1 MIVLQSEYFAPVGY
15 YAKIYAHDKIIVE
28 QHDHYVKQT
37 YRNRCRIQTESGMMD
52 LSIPVEKFADKT
64 KTKDICISYG
74 QEWRRLHLRA
84 METSYNSTPFFE
96 YYKDDIHAIY
106 EKKEK
111 YLFDFNM
118 RLMEFTLDALG
129 IQREILTTE
138 AYFEGE
144 AGIEDARELFHPKRE
159 TLNKE
164 NATLDSKPYYQ
175 MFAEKF
181 GFTDGLSIIDLLFNL
196 GPESILYLKE
206 RSKTI

>member
-1 MIVLQSEYFAPVGY
+1 MIVLQSAYFAPVGY

-28 QHDHYVKQT
+28 QNDHYVKQT
-37 YRNRCRIQTESGMMD
+37 YRNRCRIQTESGVMD

-64 KTKDICISYG
+64 KIRDICISYG

-129 IQREILTTE
+129 IQREISTTDS
-138 AYFEGE
+138 YFEGE
-144 AGIEDARELFHPKRE
+144 AEIEDARDLFHPKRE
-159 TLNKE
+159 NINT
-164 NATLDSKPYYQ
+164 DSKPYYQ

-196 GPESILYLKE
+196 GPESVLYLKE
-206 RSKTI
+206 KSKNI

>member
-1 MIVLQSEYFAPVGY
+1 MIVLQSAYFAPVGY

-37 YRNRCRIQTESGMMD
+37 YRNRCRIQTESGVMD

-64 KTKDICISYG
+64 KIKDICISYG

-129 IQREILTTE
+129 MQKEILTTDS
-138 AYFEGE
+138 YFEGE
-144 AGIEDARELFHPKRE
+144 AEIEDARELFHPKRE
-159 TLNKE
+159 SIST
-164 NATLDSKPYYQ
+164 DSKPYYQ

-181 GFTDGLSIIDLLFNL
+181 GFTDGLSIVDLLFNL
-196 GPESILYLKE
+196 GPESVLYLKE
-206 RSKTI
+206 KSKNI

>member
-1 MIVLQSEYFAPVGY
+1 MIVLQSAYFAPVGY
-15 YAKIYAHDKIIVE
+15 YAKIYAHDKILVE

-37 YRNRCRIQTESGMMD
+37 YRNRCRIQTESGVMD
-52 LSIPVEKFADKT
+52 LSIPVEKHTDKT
-64 KTKDICISYG
+64 KIRDICISYG

-118 RLMEFTLDALG
+118 QLLEFTLDALG
-129 IQREILTTE
+129 MKREILTTDS
-138 AYFEGE
+138 YFEGE
-144 AGIEDARELFHPKRE
+144 TGIEDARELFHPK
-159 TLNKE
+159 KE
-164 NATLDSKPYYQ
+164 NTDTGSKPYYQ

-181 GFTDGLSIIDLLFNL
+181 GFTDGLSIVDLLFNL
-196 GPESILYLKE
+196 GPESVLYLKKKK
-206 RSKTI
+206 KTI

>member
-1 MIVLQSEYFAPVGY
+1 MIVLQSAYFAPVGY
-15 YAKIYAHDKIIVE
+15 YAKIYAHDKILVE

-37 YRNRCRIQTESGMMD
+37 YRNRCRIQTESGVMD
-52 LSIPVEKFADKT
+52 LSIPVEKFADKV

-106 EKKEK
+106 ERKEK

-129 IQREILTTE
+129 IQREISTTE
-138 AYFEGE
+138 SYFEE
-144 AGIEDARELFHPKRE
+144 ETGIEDGRNLFNPK
-159 TLNKE
+159 KE
-164 NATLDSKPYYQ
+164 NIDTDSKPYYQ
-175 MFAEKF
+175 MFSEKF
-181 GFTDGLSIIDLLFNL
+181 GFTDGLSIVDLLFNL
-196 GPESILYLKE
+196 GPESVLYLKE
-206 RSKTI
+206 KAKTI

>member
-1 MIVLQSEYFAPVGY
+1 MIVLQSAYFAPVGY

-37 YRNRCRIQTESGMMD
+37 YRNRCRIQTESGVMD

-64 KTKDICISYG
+64 KTRDICISYG

-106 EKKEK
+106 ERKEK
-111 YLFDFNM
+111 FLFDFNM
-118 RLMEFTLDALG
+118 LLMEFTLDALG
-129 IQREILTTE
+129 IQREIATTE
-138 AYFEGE
+138 SYFEGE
-144 AGIEDARELFHPKRE
+144 IGIEDARDLFHPK
-159 TLNKE
+159 KE
-164 NATLDSKPYYQ
+164 NSKKNHLGTDSKPYYQ

-196 GPESILYLKE
+196 GPESVLYLKE

>member
-1 MIVLQSEYFAPVGY
+1 MIVLQSAYFAPVGY
-15 YAKIYAHDKIIVE
+15 YAKIYAHDKILVE

-37 YRNRCRIQTESGMMD
+37 YRNRCRIQTESGVMD
-52 LSIPVEKFADKT
+52 LSIPVEKHTDKT
-64 KTKDICISYG
+64 KIRDICISYG

-118 RLMEFTLDALG
+118 QLLEFTLDALG
-129 IQREILTTE
+129 MKREILTTDS
-138 AYFEGE
+138 YFEGE
-144 AGIEDARELFHPKRE
+144 TGIEDARELFHPK
-159 TLNKE
+159 KE
-164 NATLDSKPYYQ
+164 NTDTGSKPYYQ

-181 GFTDGLSIIDLLFNL
+181 GFTDGLSIVDLLFNL
-196 GPESILYLKE
+196 GPESVLYLK
-206 RSKTI
+206 